1 VCVIDEMV
9 RAASS
14 PAYQVPYTE
23 PGTTRASGRWS
34 PLRGRDEQLALI
46 LETLRQA
53 RAGAGT
59 VILVEGAAGLGK
71 SRLIDEA
78 IAQAAG
84 LNFAIG
90 SGAADPVDGV
100 AQFAALMEALF
111 EGERPPLDHTS
122 LSNAHTSAED
132 RFWFLQE
139 IEELLQRAAST
150 APLLICL
157 DDLQWADSGTAAALR
172 TLPRRLSAAPIAW
185 VLATRPG
192 QGSAQVREALA
203 DLAGHGAGTLR
214 LGPVSEVAVA
224 QIAADILA
232 AAPGDDVL
240 RIAGQMKGNP
250 FLLVEFIR
258 GLQEEG
264 IVRVEAGRATLAENR
279 MPKRVSEDMR
289 KRLARMPEAA
299 GRVAIVASSLGRR
312 FAVTE
317 LSAMS
322 GLTVAA
328 LIDPIRMLLDADIL
342 AESEDLLT
350 FGHDLVRDAVR
361 ASVPA
366 AMRRALDREA
376 ADALLARGAL
386 PVEVATQLA
395 LSAQP
400 GDEVAITTLLAA
412 AEALGTTDPE
422 ASADLA
428 QRALKLAPL
437 HHPLRGPLV
446 ARRAISLFAA
456 GLAEEARTFADT
468 ALRQVLPAEQEARVR
483 VSLASMFVLS
493 PDVRRENASKA
504 LLLPDLPEDLRAWLQ
519 TVMLHNLVVASRTD
533 DALRYA
539 GELAGSTAISASR
552 DASFA
557 FELARGGLD
566 YQLFR
571 FDAALGHLDAAART
585 DTSEDSRRRL
595 NHYFRCW
602 VFTALDRFEEAS
614 RAADDGIEAAR
625 RDRQAWALRIFET
638 WKGLQCLQTGPIT
651 DALGTL
657 PGRFTLSDA
666 QSITGIIDAAGVS
679 GLARLNIHANDVRAA
694 AETLEIAQAILRHA
708 TAPGVRRHATWV
720 LASHAMARGHPRQA
734 HDSLRALGDDERL
747 TIFPLFP
754 HDVAEDTELTRIALA
769 AGDDELVTRA
779 IDIADRRSALNP
791 DVPALAAA
799 AAHVRGLAR
808 RSAEELSQAARLL
821 EPGHRMLA
829 RASALEDLG
838 RQLVADG
845 MTSDGVDALT
855 GALTINTAAGA
866 TWDAARVRGRLR
878 RLGIRRRLASPAV
891 ARQGWAAL
899 TPTERQVARLATVGR
914 TNREIADQLFI
925 SPHTV
930 GTHLRHVFEK
940 VGVHSRVELTQAAAD
955 IALP

>member
-1 VCVIDEMV
+1 MAP
-9 RAASS
+9 RH
-14 PAYQVPYTE
+14 Q
-23 PGTTRASGRWS
+23 S
-34 PLRGRDEQLALI
+34 PLRGRDEQLALVQQA
-46 LETLRQA
+46 LRQA
-53 RAGAGT
+53 RSGAGQ
-59 VILVEGAAGLGK
+59 VVLVEGAAGLGK
-71 SRLIDEA
+71 SRLIDEI
-78 IAQAAG
+78 IAQACG
-84 LNFAIG
+84 MGFVIG
-90 SGAADPVDGV
+90 SGAADPIDGV

-111 EGERPPLDHTS
+111 EGERPPLDPGA
-122 LSNAHTSAED
+122 LSNAHACAED

-139 IEELLQRAAST
+139 IEELLQRAASR

-172 TLPRRLSAAPIAW
+172 TLPRRLSDAAIAW

-192 QGSAQVREALA
+192 QGSAQVRKALGDLTDRGA
-203 DLAGHGAGTLR
+203 DTLQ
-214 LGPVSEVAVA
+214 LGPLSETAAA

-240 RIAGQMKGNP
+240 RIAMRMQGNP

-264 IVRVEAGRATLAENR
+264 IVKVEAGRAALVENR
-279 MPKRVSEDMR
+279 MPNRVSEDMR

-299 GRVAIVASSLGRR
+299 RRVATVASSLGRR
-312 FAVTE
+312 FSVAE

-322 GLTVAA
+322 DLTVAM
-328 LIDPIRMLLDADIL
+328 LVDPIRVLLESGIL

-361 ASVPA
+361 ASVPVA
-366 AMRRALDREA
+366 IRRALDREA

-412 AEALGTTDPE
+412 AETLGATDPQ

-428 QRALKLAPL
+428 QRALKLAPP

-504 LLLPDLPEDLRAWLQ
+504 LLLPDLPGELRAWLQ
-519 TVMLHNLVVASRTD
+519 AVMLHNLVVASRTD

-539 GELAGSTAISASR
+539 GELARDTAMNASR

-557 FELARGGLD
+557 FGLARAGLD

-571 FDAALGHLDAAART
+571 FGTALEHGDAAARM
-585 DTSEDSRRRL
+585 DSSEDSRRRL

-602 VFTALDRFEEAS
+602 VFTAVDQFEEAS
-614 RAADDGIEAAR
+614 RVADDGIEAAR
-625 RDRQAWALRIFET
+625 RDRQAWALHIFET

-651 DALGTL
+651 GAVGALR
-657 PGRFTLSDA
+657 GRFTLSEA
-666 QSITGIIDAAGVS
+666 QSITGIIDATGMS
-679 GLARLNIHANDVRAA
+679 GLARLNIHTNDVAGA
-694 AETLEIAQAILRHA
+694 AETVEIAKAVLRHA
-708 TAPGVRRHATWV
+708 TAPSVRRHATWV
-720 LASHAMARGHPRQA
+720 LASHAMARGDPQRA
-734 HDSLRALGDDERL
+734 HDQLRALGDDERL
-747 TIFPLFP
+747 TLFPLFP
-754 HDVAEDTELTRIALA
+754 HDVAEDGELVRIALA
-769 AGDDELVTRA
+769 AGDDELVARA
-779 IDIADRRSALNP
+779 IDMAERRSELNP
-791 DVPALAAA
+791 DVSSLAAV
-799 AAHVRGLAR
+799 AAHLRGLAR
-808 RSAEELSQAARLL
+808 RSAEELSQAAKLL
-821 EPGHRMLA
+821 EPGRRVLA
-829 RASALEDLG
+829 RASVLEDLG

-845 MTSDGVDALT
+845 VTSDGVDALSE
-855 GALTINTAAGA
+855 ALTINTAAGA

-878 RLGIRRRLASPAV
+878 RLGIRRRLASPTVPAY
-891 ARQGWAAL
+891 GWAAL
-899 TPTERQVARLATVGR
+899 TPTERQVARLATVGE
-914 TNREIADQLFI
+914 TNREIAAQLFI

-930 GTHLRHVFEK
+930 STHLRRIFEK
-940 VGVHSRVELTQAAAD
+940 IGVHSRVELTKAAAD
-955 IALP
+955 ITQP

>member
-1 VCVIDEMV
+1 MCVIDEMV

-14 PAYQVPYTE
+14 PAYQVPYAE

-53 RAGAGT
+53 RAGAGA

-111 EGERPPLDHTS
+111 EGERPPLDHS
-122 LSNAHTSAED
+122 ALSNAHTPAED

-203 DLAGHGAGTLR
+203 DLAGRGAGTLR

-240 RIAGQMKGNP
+240 RIAGQMQGNP

-412 AEALGTTDPE
+412 AEALGATDPE

-446 ARRAISLFAA
+446 ARRAISLFAS

-539 GELAGSTAISASR
+539 GELAGGTAISASR

-585 DTSEDSRRRL
+585 ETSEDSRRRL

-602 VFTALDRFEEAS
+602 VFTALDRFGEAS

-651 DALGTL
+651 GALGTL

-720 LASHAMARGHPRQA
+720 LASHAMARGNPRQA

-747 TIFPLFP
+747 RLFPLFP
-754 HDVAEDTELTRIALA
+754 HDVAEDAELVRIALA

-878 RLGIRRRLASPAV
+878 RLGIRRRLASASAPDT
-891 ARQGWAAL
+891 GWAAL
-899 TPTERQVARLATVGR
+899 TPTERQVARLVTAGG
-914 TNREIADQLFI
+914 TNREIAEQLFI

-940 VGVHSRVELTQAAAD
+940 LGVHSRVELTQAAAG